1 MEMQNNITNTISIYQ
16 KSKILKFINI
26 KCWQG
31 MEQSELKTLLLL
43 LLLLS
48 HFSRVRL
55 CATPETAAHQAPLSL
70 GFSRQE
76 HWSGLPFPSPVALN
90 YDPCLHQVEKT
101 HNTKPHTDQDNVL
114 YFKLDRVHINLL
126 FFTNLCTKHLYYVYN
141 KKKCL
146 IFCFGSEQNLLVSK
160 ISFISSKS
168 KDFEVIIKTLPRFNI
183 LVICV
188 FPN

>member
-1 MEMQNNITNTISIYQ
+1 MQNNITNTISIYR

-76 HWSGLPFPSPVALN
+76 
-90 YDPCLHQVEKT
+90 
-101 HNTKPHTDQDNVL
+101 
-114 YFKLDRVHINLL
+114 R
-126 FFTNLCTKHLYYVYN
+126 
-141 KKKCL
+141 
-146 IFCFGSEQNLLVSK
+146 
-160 ISFISSKS
+160 
-168 KDFEVIIKTLPRFNI
+168 
-183 LVICV
+183 
-188 FPN
+188 